1 MKSSCNIYSLHVHKH
16 SVNLISLN
24 KKAGLDVAQSHTHT
38 LCRTCFSQYQASIS
52 SAGVTGRWG
61 LLSNAQNAVRWLAM
75 TGRNSS
81 LFSCPSKINMSNH
94 NYQML
99 SMHIYTQ
106 HMRQYKVL
114 VEAYENGPEVV
125 HTCMYVFVLNSLTTV
140 GLSVQVLS
148 RLWIPSLVHIF
159 TSAWN

>member
-1 MKSSCNIYSLHVHKH
+1 MYVHRH
-16 SVNLISLN
+16 SMNLISLN
-24 KKAGLDVAQSHTHT
+24 KKGRPRCCTKSHTHT
-38 LCRTCFSQYQASIS
+38 VQDVLASIN

-61 LLSNAQNAVRWLAM
+61 LLFNAQNAVRWLAM
-75 TGRNSS
+75 TGLNSS
-81 LFSCPSKINMSNH
+81 LCSCPSKINMSNLKD
-94 NYQML
+94 QML

-106 HMRQYKVL
+106 HVRQYKVL